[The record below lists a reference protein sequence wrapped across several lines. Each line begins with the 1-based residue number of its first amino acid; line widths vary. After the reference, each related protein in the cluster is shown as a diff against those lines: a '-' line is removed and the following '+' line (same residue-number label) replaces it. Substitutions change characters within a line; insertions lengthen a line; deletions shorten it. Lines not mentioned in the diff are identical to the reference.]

1 MRALPLSL
9 PTNPGFR
16 LPLPELSLLL
26 VAAFWG
32 TSYGVT
38 KEALAYTGALAFIAI
53 RFGMTALILAP
64 LHLREIF
71 AGKAADCLRALPT
84 GILLLCIFV
93 AETWGVFH
101 TSATRAAFLISLCVL
116 ITPLLQGLIERRWPR
131 AQLLGLVLLSLL
143 GVGLL
148 TQAGVQ
154 GEDTGWRM
162 NLRDYLMLL
171 AALLRAVLVVTTN
184 RLFNGRALSALA
196 ITSTQSWV
204 VTLGALAFF
213 ALGDAPASEL
223 FPLHGEFWW
232 AAVYLTL
239 CCTLYALFA
248 QNYGLKHTSPSR
260 VALLTGSEP
269 AFGALFA
276 FLWLGETLT
285 PVQLLGAGC
294 ILLSTLIAT
303 LQRRH

>member
-1 MRALPLSL
+1 MRSFLSTPLIRSSY
-9 PTNPGFR
+9 R
-16 LPLPELSLLL
+16 VPLPELSLLL

-38 KEALAYTGALAFIAI
+38 KEALVYTGVLAFIAI
-53 RFGMTALILAP
+53 RFGLTALILLP
-64 LHLREIF
+64 LHLQQIRT
-71 AGKAADCLRALPT
+71 GKAKDSLRALPT
-84 GILLLCIFV
+84 GLLLLCIFL

-101 TSATRAAFLISLCVL
+101 TTATRAAFLISLCVL
-116 ITPLLQGLIERRWPR
+116 MTPLIQGLVERRWPKPR
-131 AQLLGLVLLSLL
+131 LIALVGISLL

-148 TQAGVQ
+148 TQ
-154 GEDTGWRM
+154 TGLPVEEGSWNM
-162 NLRDYLMLL
+162 NSGDYLMLL
-171 AALLRAVLVVTTN
+171 AALLRAILVVVTN
-184 RLFNGRALSALA
+184 LLIRDRSLSPLA
-196 ITSTQSWV
+196 ITSSQSWV
-204 VTLGALAFF
+204 VTLGALSLFISS
-213 ALGDAPASEL
+213 DQPASQL
-223 FPLHGEFWW
+223 LPLDLSFWW

-276 FLWLGETLT
+276 FIWLGESLT

-303 LQRRH
+303 LQRK